1 MPLYLAGW
9 RLQAPL
15 YRQATPCS
23 SQVAFPRTVTCSI
36 PRARERLQ
44 REKCSSLLTA
54 RHVLR
59 CSLFPLPCSAAQR
72 HIAGPTLTGWESHWE
87 VGSSGLLNGLP
98 ATETVS
104 VFVNPQWGLMVLG
117 RASCLEKESRDP
129 AEEREPGLSRIGGK
143 VFLCLVPLGKL
154 WLFQTCALEAS
165 SLPEPIVPC
174 CHCSCHQSCF

>member
-54 RHVLR
+54 KHVLR

-117 RASCLEKESRDP
+117 RASCLEKESRDQQKSVSQGSP
-129 AEEREPGLSRIGGK
+129 ASVARSSERARLGR
-143 VFLCLVPLGKL
+143 LCYI
-154 WLFQTCALEAS
+154 AS
-165 SLPEPIVPC
+165 HC
-174 CHCSCHQSCF
+174 CCCCC